1 MPRPSSSSSA
11 FLSALACSALLFV
24 SLRAQQPPAPAQP
37 PTPPAQP
44 PAQQPT
50 PPPAEGRGGQRGGA
64 QPAGQ
69 PAAPP
74 AKPLVPVATNT
85 VNANPDAYY
94 GQGVTITAAVDQV
107 LSKSAFAVDQ
117 RRVAGAPAPN
127 KPTDVLVLVPNL
139 QSPVDPKSYVTVMG
153 ELVKFDPAEVAK
165 KAKDYKIDLP
175 PDAIAKYTGRPAL
188 IATSVITDK
197 FVDLAKRLP
206 PPMTAEE
213 ETLSKVMKPLP
224 PALAALRTA
233 VDGSKTEDANKNA
246 AVLKQGFT
254 DIEAFWKPKKPD
266 ATQWAHDARV
276 KVEGIQAAI
285 TAGKWDEAKAAVPAV
300 QQACGTCHNAYRERF
315 DDGSFRIKKPA
326 TGTGGQQ

>member
-1 MPRPSSSSSA
+1 
-11 FLSALACSALLFV
+11 LSALACSALLFV

-117 RRVAGAPAPN
+117 RRVAGAPAPS

-153 ELVKFDPAEVAK
+153 ELIKFDPAEVAK

-188 IATSVITDK
+188 IANSVITDK

-233 VDGSKTEDANKNA
+233 VDGSKTEDATKNA

-254 DIEAFWKPKKPD
+254 DIEAFWKPKKAD

-276 KVEGIQAAI
+276 KVESIQAAI